1 MDEGA
6 LAAVRRFPA
15 QQRLIE
21 TLAASDE
28 SFQSLCDDL
37 AAAETALAG
46 WQASTAAV
54 REARCAG
61 YRDLVEDLVREI
73 EVALRSGRHD
83 D

>member
-6 LAAVRRFPA
+6 LAAARRSPA

-37 AAAETALAG
+37 AAAATTLAG
-46 WQASTAAV
+46 WQASTAVV
-54 REARCAG
+54 REARYAE

-73 EVALRSGRHD
+73 EVALRSGRRD